1 MQRLELRPGQR
12 FNRYAIVGYAGV
24 SSNGKTQWL
33 CRCDCG
39 NERIVVGSNLSNGHI
54 KSCGCLKAEVAKARM
69 TTHGHH
75 PTGKQTPEYTT
86 WCNIKIRCYNTEAD
100 NYAYYGG
107 RGIRVCD
114 RWLNSFENFLSDMG
128 ERPSRKHTIDR
139 KNNDG
144 NYEPN
149 NCRWITMLE
158 QCANRRKRRRHK
170 KPKG

>member
-1 MQRLELRPGQR
+1 MQRLEFKPGQR
-12 FNRYAIVGYAGV
+12 FNRYTVIGSAGV
-24 SSNGKTQWL
+24 SAHGKTQWL

-39 NERIVVGSNLSNGHI
+39 NESIVAGGSLHNGHQ
-54 KSCGCLKAEVAKARM
+54 KSCGCLKVEVARARM

-75 PTGKQTPEYTT
+75 PTGKQTPEYTA
-86 WCNIKIRCYNTEAD
+86 WCNIKIRCYNPEAE
-100 NYAYYGG
+100 NYEYYGG

-139 KNNDG
+139 KENNG
-144 NYEPN
+144 NYEPS

-158 QCANRRKRRRHK
+158 QCANRRKRRWHK